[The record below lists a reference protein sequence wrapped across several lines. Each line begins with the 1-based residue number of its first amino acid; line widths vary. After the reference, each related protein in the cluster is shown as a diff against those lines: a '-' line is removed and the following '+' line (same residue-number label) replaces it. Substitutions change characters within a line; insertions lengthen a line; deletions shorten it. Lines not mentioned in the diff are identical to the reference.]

1 MNEWC
6 ISPLLPPSTVLSG
19 SEIKRLIAAGRLVIE
34 PFDPE
39 LVRENGIDL
48 RIGDEVAVLL
58 NNPTPL
64 DPDRLRETD
73 LREYYKVT
81 KLDSSFV
88 LQPYM
93 KVLVS
98 TLEYVKMPDDVA
110 GLIELRSTFARLGL
124 SIPPTVIDAGFEG
137 QITLEVHGGAFPVVL
152 KRGARF
158 AHVVFFRVE
167 GEPVPYRGRY
177 QGQRGVTLPR

>member
-1 MNEWC
+1 LNKAQRRHPVM
-6 ISPLLPPSTVLSG
+6 LSG
-19 SEIKRLIAAGRLVIE
+19 SEIMQLIAKGKLRID
-34 PFDPE
+34 PFAPE
-39 LVRENGIDL
+39 LVRENGVDL
-48 RIGDEVAVLL
+48 RIGEEVAVLL
-58 NNPTPL
+58 NNPVPL
-64 DPDRLRETD
+64 DPERLADVD
-73 LREYYKVT
+73 LKEYYKVT

-98 TLEYVKMPDDVA
+98 TLEYVKMPEDVA

-124 SIPPTVIDAGFEG
+124 SIPPTVVDAGFEG

-152 KRGARF
+152 KKGVRF